1 MENVSTLVMVTK
13 TGMKRDLIHLEL
25 LYFFRNNPSIMDT
38 VGGIASRIG
47 RSSADIDD
55 AMGYFV
61 KLKVLKE
68 QSVSGMKIYI
78 YNREIDRKLQKRRVL
93 SLAKEEIV
101 ERAEGIGNV
110 KKDKK

>member
-1 MENVSTLVMVTK
+1 MVAK
-13 TGMKRDLIHLEL
+13 TDIKRDLIHLEL

-55 AMGYFV
+55 AMSYFV

-68 QSVSGMKIYI
+68 QSVSGMKIYV
-78 YNREIDRKLQKRRVL
+78 YDREIDRKLQKKRVL
-93 SLAKEEIV
+93 SLAKEEII
-101 ERAEGIGNV
+101 EMAEGIGIA
-110 KKDKK
+110 KKDKR